1 MATVQRLIK
10 RLNKASYQ
18 IRQILGLFCHV
29 NALILDQ
36 NSVKDLGV
44 TKQVKEIKFEEVWSE
59 LESKKKFPETKNYK
73 ISQTNSHFHLN

>member
-1 MATVQRLIK
+1 MTTVQRVIK
-10 RLNKASYQ
+10 KLNKASYQ

-73 ISQTNSHFHLN
+73 ISETNSHFHLN

>member
-1 MATVQRLIK
+1 MTTVQRVIK
-10 RLNKASYQ
+10 RQNKASYQ
-18 IRQILGLFCHV
+18 IRQILELFCHV

-73 ISQTNSHFHLN
+73 ISETNSNFHLN